1 VFRVSLSF
9 LAVSLLCLGLADI
22 EITTL
27 DPWQEMRRI
36 AVGFLTPDVT
46 VLYSIREAMLNTVTF
61 AFCGIAV
68 GVGVGSVLALFFHLT
83 AVRLLCAFVR
93 AIHEI
98 FWAFLF
104 LPVVGLNPMCGI
116 LAIGIPYAGVFAKV
130 YAEILQEADQKP
142 LKGLP
147 AHTGRLSRFFY
158 GVLPVIYGD
167 VKHYT
172 SYRLECALRSSAI
185 LGFIGLPTLGFH
197 LETAFREDLYSQAP
211 AMLYAFYLLIA
222 SLRLWVKPKL
232 VLVYVAASFTLVSTE
247 INLRWDNITRFLGH
261 DILPWPMRRAGFLD
275 GSGEISFPAGQ
286 VWQWAVDIVH
296 TEALPGMWNTVVLTQ
311 VVLAGSGLFAL
322 IFFGT
327 ISRHFVRRRRFRG
340 LSHYVLI
347 VLRTTPEYIL
357 AYAFLHLWGPS
368 MLPAIVAILLHNGA
382 ILSYLT
388 GQNANLVRL
397 RMDSARG
404 KANRYF
410 YEVLP
415 RVYGQFLAFLFYRW
429 EVMMRESAILGI
441 LGIYTIG
448 FFIDSAIADDRVD
461 KAVFLIGATALL
473 NMGIDSISQIIRRRL
488 RVSAGT
494 VFTCQE

>member
-1 VFRVSLSF
+1 MFRVSLSF

-158 GVLPVIYGD
+158 GVLPVI
-167 VKHYT
+167 
-172 SYRLECALRSSAI
+172 
-185 LGFIGLPTLGFH
+185 
-197 LETAFREDLYSQAP
+197 
-211 AMLYAFYLLIA
+211 
-222 SLRLWVKPKL
+222 
-232 VLVYVAASFTLVSTE
+232 
-247 INLRWDNITRFLGH
+247 
-261 DILPWPMRRAGFLD
+261 
-275 GSGEISFPAGQ
+275 
-286 VWQWAVDIVH
+286 
-296 TEALPGMWNTVVLTQ
+296 
-311 VVLAGSGLFAL
+311 
-322 IFFGT
+322 
-327 ISRHFVRRRRFRG
+327 
-340 LSHYVLI
+340 
-347 VLRTTPEYIL
+347 
-357 AYAFLHLWGPS
+357 
-368 MLPAIVAILLHNGA
+368 
-382 ILSYLT
+382 
-388 GQNANLVRL
+388 
-397 RMDSARG
+397 
-404 KANRYF
+404 
-410 YEVLP
+410 
-415 RVYGQFLAFLFYRW
+415 
-429 EVMMRESAILGI
+429 
-441 LGIYTIG
+441 
-448 FFIDSAIADDRVD
+448 
-461 KAVFLIGATALL
+461 
-473 NMGIDSISQIIRRRL
+473 
-488 RVSAGT
+488 
-494 VFTCQE
+494 